1 MKGIGRR
8 MRKIKQMAGVILAVG
23 IILFGLLAFIY
34 VDIREKERVNR
45 NAEKLV
51 NPGESVT
58 LVYYTWDEEEPY
70 MRPMVDSFNAINPN
84 IQVEMHVLVSDDFDN
99 TIVDLMKAGE
109 EIDIIGIRG
118 VSQMARYQ
126 MNGMLTDITE
136 DILASDI
143 DITVYG
149 NMYNN
154 IMINGKYY
162 GMPTRSTCW
171 VLAYNKDIFE
181 KQGEPYPEQM
191 TWDEYGELACRLKT
205 VNDTGETVWGG
216 YIPTWAFNFAG
227 IQKSNYLYDD
237 DQTYQRKSLELLNR
251 FMNIDK
257 SHMSVRE
264 MEEKEE
270 KEENW
275 LYVFE
280 QGRAAMMPMG
290 EWFVG
295 MIMDDEEK
303 GLSKVD
309 WDLAPMPIYAGMNP
323 GTTWGQ
329 YQFTGM
335 TSTCKEKEAAFQF
348 LKYVGGEDGAK
359 IYAEYG
365 MLSAYSNEEIR
376 KVYQEAVGDK
386 NIGVF
391 FDAFRIQEIPVFD
404 RYDDI
409 NQVFMNLA
417 KAYLRGERNL
427 DETMNEFEK
436 ERKEII
442 ADR

>member
-1 MKGIGRR
+1 MKQF
-8 MRKIKQMAGVILAVG
+8 KQRAGVILAVG
-23 IILFGLLAFIY
+23 IILFGLLAFLY
-34 VDIREKERVNR
+34 VDIREKQRIEQETENV
-45 NAEKLV
+45 V
-51 NPGESVT
+51 NPGRSVS
-58 LVYYTWDEEEPY
+58 LVYYTWDEEESY
-70 MRPMVDSFNAINPN
+70 MRPIVDSFNAINPN

-99 TIVDLMKAGE
+99 TIVDLMKNGE
-109 EIDIIGIRG
+109 KIDIIGIRG
-118 VSQMARYQ
+118 ISQMARYQ
-126 MNGMLTDITE
+126 AEGMLTDITE
-136 DILASDI
+136 NILTSDI

-171 VLAYNKDIFE
+171 ALVYNKDIFD
-181 KQGEPYPEQM
+181 KQGEPYPGQI
-191 TWDEYGELACRLKT
+191 TWDEYRELACRLKT
-205 VNDTGETVWGG
+205 VNDEGETVWGG

-237 DQTYQRKSLELLNR
+237 DQTYQRKSLELLNQ

-257 SHMSVRE
+257 SHMSIQE
-264 MEEKEE
+264 MEGK
-270 KEENW
+270 KENW
-275 LYVFE
+275 LDIFE
-280 QGRAAMMPMG
+280 EGRAAMMPMG

-303 GLSKVD
+303 GLSDVN
-309 WDLAPMPIYAGMNP
+309 WDLAPMPIYPDMNP

-335 TSTCKEKEAAFQF
+335 TSTCTEKEAAFQF
-348 LKYVGGEDGAK
+348 LKYVGGKEGAR

-365 MLSAYSNEEIR
+365 MLSAYNSEEIR

-386 NIGVF
+386 NVGVF

-404 RYDDI
+404 RYEDI
-409 NQVFMNLA
+409 NQIFTDLG
-417 KAYLRGERNL
+417 KAYIRGERSL
-427 DETMNEFEK
+427 DATMEQFET
-436 ERKEII
+436 ERRKII
-442 ADR
+442 TN

>member
-1 MKGIGRR
+1 MK
-8 MRKIKQMAGVILAVG
+8 KFKQTAGVVLAVG
-23 IILFGLLAFIY
+23 IILFGLLAFFYI
-34 VDIREKERVNR
+34 DIREKERISR
-45 NAEKLV
+45 SEKSTV
-51 NPGESVT
+51 SSCGPVT
-58 LVYYTWDEEEPY
+58 LVYYTWDEEESY
-70 MRPMVDSFNAINPN
+70 MRPIVDSFNAINPD
-84 IQVEMHVLVSDDFDN
+84 IQVEMQVLVSDEFDN
-99 TIVDLMKAGE
+99 EIVDLLKAGKK
-109 EIDIIGIRG
+109 IDVIGIRG
-118 VSQMARYQ
+118 ISQMARYQ
-126 MNGMLTDITE
+126 ADGMLTDITK
-136 DILASDI
+136 DILESDI

-154 IMINGKYY
+154 IIINSKYY

-171 VLAYNKDIFE
+171 ALVYNKDIFKE
-181 KQGEPYPEQM
+181 QGVPYPGQL
-191 TWDEYGELACRLKT
+191 TWDEYRELACRLKT
-205 VNDTGETVWGG
+205 VNAEGEIIWGG
-216 YIPTWAFNFAG
+216 YIPAWAFNFTG
-227 IQKSNYLYDD
+227 IQRSNYLYDD
-237 DQTYQRKSLELLNR
+237 DQTYQRKSLELLNQ

-257 SHMSVRE
+257 SHMGIRE
-264 MEEKEE
+264 IEEK
-270 KEENW
+270 KENW
-275 LYVFE
+275 LDIFE
-280 QGRAAMMPMG
+280 QGRTAMMPMG

-309 WDLAPMPIYAGMNP
+309 WDLAPMPIYPEMNP

-329 YQFTGM
+329 YQFTGI
-335 TSTCKEKEAAFQF
+335 TSTCKEKEAAFEF

-376 KVYQEAVGDK
+376 KVYQEAVGNK
-386 NIGVF
+386 NVGVF

-417 KAYLRGERNL
+417 KKYLCGEKGL
-427 DETMNEFEK
+427 DETMEEFEK

-442 ADR
+442 AERTQTGKLHKG